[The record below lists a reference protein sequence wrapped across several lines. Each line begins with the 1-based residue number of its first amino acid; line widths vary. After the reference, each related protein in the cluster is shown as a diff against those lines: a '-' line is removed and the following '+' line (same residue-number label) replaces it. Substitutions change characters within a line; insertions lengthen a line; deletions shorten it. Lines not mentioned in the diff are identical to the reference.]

1 MKTTRNGAASHPRW
15 SGRSLLASGALTVVM
30 FGVLPLANVL
40 SQPDV
45 DALMVLRDIELA
57 PLPPPPPM
65 PVPEPP
71 PAAVELEDPVPIEL
85 PTMEPLAESPQLAM
99 DWPSL
104 QPALGFD
111 GGVPV
116 GSGYWPV
123 LDQVFD
129 MAEVDVPPQPLVQ
142 IRPTYPPGARRSGV
156 EGTVVLKFVV
166 TESGAVEDVRVV
178 ESSPGTTFV
187 TASKAAVARWRFEP
201 ARFRGDA
208 VAVRVTIPME
218 FKLGD

>member
-1 MKTTRNGAASHPRW
+1 MKTRAQGAASHPRW
-15 SGRSLLASGALTVVM
+15 SGRSLLASGTLTVVM
-30 FGVLPLANVL
+30 FGVLPLAHVL
-40 SQPDV
+40 SQPDME
-45 DALMVLRDIELA
+45 ALIVLRDIELA

-85 PTMEPLAESPQLAM
+85 PMMEPLAESPPLAM
-99 DWPSL
+99 EWPSL

-116 GSGYWPV
+116 GVGHWRI
-123 LDQVFD
+123 LDQVFE
-129 MAEVDVPPQPLVQ
+129 MAEVDVPPRPLVQ
-142 IRPTYPPGARRSGV
+142 IPPAYPPGARRSGV
-156 EGTVVLKFVV
+156 EGAVVLEFVV
-166 TESGAVEDVRVV
+166 TESGLVEEVRVV
-178 ESSPGTTFV
+178 ESDPGTTFV

-201 ARFRGDA
+201 ARFRGDP
-208 VAVRVTIPME
+208 VAVRVTIPLE